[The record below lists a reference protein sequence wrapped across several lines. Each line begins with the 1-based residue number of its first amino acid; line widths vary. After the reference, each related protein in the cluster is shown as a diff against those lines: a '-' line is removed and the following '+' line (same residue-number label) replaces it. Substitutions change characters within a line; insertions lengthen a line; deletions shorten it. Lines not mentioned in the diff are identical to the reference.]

1 VEDEDAKEDEE
12 LTRSVEDD
20 SEFKEEEE
28 EDLPIKPSK
37 LIVEVKRS
45 HRGVWGC

>member
-1 VEDEDAKEDEE
+1 MKMPRKMKR
-12 LTRSVEDD
+12 TRSVEDD

-28 EDLPIKPSK
+28 DLPVKPSK

-45 HRGVWGC
+45 HRGVLGC